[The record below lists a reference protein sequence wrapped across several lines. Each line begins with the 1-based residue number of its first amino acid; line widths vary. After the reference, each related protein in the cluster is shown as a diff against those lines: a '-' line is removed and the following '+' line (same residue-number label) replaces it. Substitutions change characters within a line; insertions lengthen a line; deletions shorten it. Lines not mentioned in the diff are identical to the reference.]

1 MYRKGEGNRDLIVA
15 AATKLFQQRGFGAAS
30 FNDIAER
37 SGIPKGNFFYYFRSK
52 DDVLEAVIE
61 ERLKDLSKSLDDWD
75 RRFSDP
81 VKRIGQFLCSFTDD
95 WEHEAVYGCPHG
107 SLCLEFAKTR
117 RDLLPIAVKTLKR
130 LRLWLNQQLKL
141 AGVGGS
147 ADRLALEILARCQG
161 IVLMGAVLHDKAFV
175 VRELAATKTW
185 IKSLCPKAP
194 VAKKRNA
201 RTQIGSSKVRER
213 SAAR

>member
-52 DDVLEAVIE
+52 DDVLEAVVE
-61 ERLKDLSKSLDDWD
+61 KRLKDLSKSLDDWD

-95 WEHEAVYGCPHG
+95 WENEAVHGCPHC

-117 RDLLPIAVKTLKR
+117 RDLMPIAVKTLKR

-141 AGVGGS
+141 AGVGGP

-175 VRELAATKTW
+175 VRELAATETW
-185 IKSLCPKAP
+185 IESLCPKAP

-201 RTQIGSSKVRER
+201 RTQTGSAKVRER